1 MGAELGPHLLPERS
15 GNDKDTST
23 DGTFFIANRSRHYGF
38 PRHQNE
44 GWYRVLSIAIVLAAL
59 TAVLGVHP
67 FVTYPLSLLAMRK
80 RTVPQMAKPAENID
94 FSPSVAICMSAF
106 NEAKVIA
113 AKMDSLLDMA
123 ASYPGRATVHVYV
136 DGPTDDTAGI
146 LADYAGRADIL
157 FGTDRRGKTWGMNQL
172 VLRTDS
178 ELVLFTDAN
187 VVSETDALVQLTAPF
202 ADASIGLASAR
213 LRYNNPNE
221 SATSRSGA
229 IYWEIEEGIK
239 RIESETIGLAGVDG
253 AMFMVRRSAHR
264 APPPHLID
272 DFYISLSV
280 LITGLR
286 VISVENVEV
295 CERSAVLA
303 GEEFMRKRRIACQSW
318 NVHRALWPQL
328 RRMPAARL
336 YGYISHRVLKWLAP
350 YFLALFLIALG
361 VIAATVFGPARAG
374 LAAAIGL
381 ALFLLASA
389 LHMRPATMVTSVLY
403 SLFGVAFGPIESLLF
418 HKTYTVWLP
427 ANSVRETATDSQTTA
442 QPDLQ

>member
-1 MGAELGPHLLPERS
+1 M
-15 GNDKDTST
+15 
-23 DGTFFIANRSRHYGF
+23 
-38 PRHQNE
+38 
-44 GWYRVLSIAIVLAAL
+44 LSIAIVLAAL

-67 FVTYPLSLLAMRK
+67 FVTYPLSLLALRK
-80 RTVPQMAKPAENID
+80 RPAPPLANPSENMG
-94 FSPSVAICMSAF
+94 FAPSVAICMSAF

-113 AKMDSLLDMA
+113 AKMDGLLEMA
-123 ASYPGRATVHVYV
+123 ASYPGRAKVHVYV
-136 DGPTDDTAGI
+136 DGPTDGTARI

-172 VLRTDS
+172 VLRSDS
-178 ELVLFTDAN
+178 DLVLFTDAN
-187 VVSETDALVQLTAPF
+187 VISETDALVKLAAPF

-253 AMFMVRRSAHR
+253 AMFMVRRDAYR
-264 APPPHLID
+264 GPPPHLID

-280 LITGLR
+280 LIAGLR
-286 VISVENVEV
+286 VISVESVEV

-336 YGYISHRVLKWLAP
+336 YGYVSHRVLKWLAP

-361 VIAATVFGPARAG
+361 GIAVALCGPVRAG
-374 LAAAIGL
+374 LAIGL
-381 ALFLLASA
+381 GIATFLLAGA
-389 LHMRPATMVTSVLY
+389 LRLRPATMVTSVLY
-403 SLFGVAFGPIESLLF
+403 SLFGVAFGPIESFLL

-427 ANSVRETATDSQTTA
+427 ATSVRDTATSDSQPAA
-442 QPDLQ
+442 QPDLHSPNGQNG